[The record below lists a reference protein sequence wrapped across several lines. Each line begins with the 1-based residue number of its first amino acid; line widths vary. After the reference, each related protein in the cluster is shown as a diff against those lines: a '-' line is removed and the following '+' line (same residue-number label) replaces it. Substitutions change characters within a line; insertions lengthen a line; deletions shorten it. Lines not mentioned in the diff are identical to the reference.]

1 MMFIINFSNGIL
13 ERSRKTNFRES
24 HNIRNRHSHARI
36 SMKSSDNSK
45 KNFEKVKIESE
56 KIHFQG
62 PPSLWEILI
71 PTLSLLT
78 VIGIIPF
85 FATLTRQ
92 FWVNYKIT
100 NRRISVNSGLNG
112 KEKVEIVYRDIKK
125 INYITRFGGNAA
137 DVVLV
142 LKDNA
147 QLELRSLPDWENNLN
162 FIKNQCD
169 SNIEIN

>member
-1 MMFIINFSNGIL
+1 MFILNTNFGVL
-13 ERSRKTNFRES
+13 PGSRKVNFRGNS
-24 HNIRNRHSHARI
+24 IIRNSHIHIKI
-36 SMKSSDNSK
+36 SMKGSDNTK
-45 KNFEKVKIESE
+45 KDFEKVKIESE

-169 SNIEIN
+169 SNIEVN